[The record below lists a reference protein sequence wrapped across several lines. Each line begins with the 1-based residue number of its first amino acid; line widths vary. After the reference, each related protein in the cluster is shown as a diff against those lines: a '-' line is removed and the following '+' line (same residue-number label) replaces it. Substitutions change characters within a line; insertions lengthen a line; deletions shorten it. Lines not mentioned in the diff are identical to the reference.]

1 MYFMYLLTYLCL
13 VKYIVKKKKKKKRRK
28 TRFQQLN
35 SFELKYGYL
44 HPVGIV
50 RLLDMVLNKNG
61 KNVKL

>member
-13 VKYIVKKKKKKKRRK
+13 VKYILKKKKKRRK